1 MGVDGCSQ
9 AAASPTGPHDG
20 IIDIM
25 RTQAL
30 VFLLVGFIAGFAG
43 IYTWTKQRAPA
54 VVRATP
60 LPVDPNV
67 PTDVAGANNAEPAP
81 PPLDTKRVN
90 ELTAKIKANPQDFDS
105 IVELANIDFD
115 QRAYQDAITLFKKAL
130 EIRPD
135 ATNVRT
141 DMGTAMFY
149 LKRFDDALATFKESL
164 RAHPNDPQTLFNI
177 GVVML
182 HGKNDPQAAIEY
194 WQKLVDANPNHPQA
208 AFIREQIKKLK
219 EQLAKP

>member
-1 MGVDGCSQ
+1 M
-9 AAASPTGPHDG
+9 
-20 IIDIM
+20 IEIM
-25 RTQAL
+25 RMQAL

-60 LPVDPNV
+60 LPVDPTI
-67 PTDVAGANNAEPAP
+67 PTDLAEGNNASEPAP

-90 ELTAKIKANPQDFDS
+90 ELTSKIKANPRDFDS

-115 QRAYQDAITLFKKAL
+115 QRAYEDAISLYKKAL

-149 LKRFDDALATFKESL
+149 MKRFDDALATFKQTLS
-164 RAHPNDPQTLFNI
+164 ANPNDAQTLFNL

-182 HGKNDPQAAIEY
+182 HGKNDPQAALEY
-194 WQKLVDANPNHPQA
+194 WQKLVDTNPNHPQA
-208 AFIREQIKKLK
+208 AFVREQIKKLR